1 MRLYVAPL
9 IYCFLIPTV
18 FADDENGGLKKDT
31 APPPPHALDEGYR
44 GTENARIMTVQQAK
58 SMHDGAT
65 ISLRGNLIDG
75 QGGDKFVFRDKT
87 GSIHTLI
94 PHSVFDGRTV
104 KPDQMISINGSLD
117 TKTQPPVVRVNRIQ
131 K

>member
-1 MRLYVAPL
+1 MKLSVAPL
-9 IYCFLIPTV
+9 LCCFLIPTV
-18 FADDENGGLKKDT
+18 FADDNGGLKKDT

-44 GTENARIMTVQQAK
+44 GTEDARTMTVQQAK
-58 SMHDGAT
+58 TMHDGAT
-65 ISLRGNLIDG
+65 ISLRGNLIDE

-94 PHSVFDGRTV
+94 PLSVFDGRTV

>member
-1 MRLYVAPL
+1 MKLSVAPL
-9 IYCFLIPTV
+9 LCCFLIPTV
-18 FADDENGGLKKDT
+18 FADDNGGLKKDT

-44 GTENARIMTVQQAK
+44 GVEDARTMTVQQAK
-58 SMHDGAT
+58 TMHDGAT
-65 ISLRGNLIDG
+65 ISLRGNLIDDLG
-75 QGGDKFVFRDKT
+75 DDKFVFRDKT

-94 PHSVFDGRTV
+94 PLSVFDGRTV

-117 TKTQPPVVRVNRIQ
+117 AKMQPPVVRVNKIQ

>member
-1 MRLYVAPL
+1 MKLSVAPL
-9 IYCFLIPTV
+9 LCCFLIPTV
-18 FADDENGGLKKDT
+18 FADDNGGLKKDT

-44 GTENARIMTVQQAK
+44 GTEDARTMTVQQAK
-58 SMHDGAT
+58 TMHDGAT
-65 ISLRGNLIDG
+65 FSLRGNLIDD

-94 PHSVFDGRTV
+94 PLSVFDGRTV

>member
-1 MRLYVAPL
+1 MKLSVAPL
-9 IYCFLIPTV
+9 LCCFLIPTV
-18 FADDENGGLKKDT
+18 FADDNGGLKKNT

-44 GTENARIMTVQQAK
+44 GTEDARTMTVQQAK
-58 SMHDGAT
+58 TMHDGAT
-65 ISLRGNLIDG
+65 ISLRGNLIDD

-94 PHSVFDGRTV
+94 PLSVFDGRTV

>member
-1 MRLYVAPL
+1 MKLSVAPL
-9 IYCFLIPTV
+9 ICCFLIPTV
-18 FADDENGGLKKDT
+18 FADDNGGLKKDT

-44 GTENARIMTVQQAK
+44 GTEDARTMTVQQAK

-65 ISLRGNLIDG
+65 ISLRGNLIDD

-94 PHSVFDGRTV
+94 PLSVFDGRTV

>member
-1 MRLYVAPL
+1 MKLSVAPL
-9 IYCFLIPTV
+9 LCCFLIPTV
-18 FADDENGGLKKDT
+18 FADDNGGLKKDT

-44 GTENARIMTVQQAK
+44 GVEDARTMTVQQAK
-58 SMHDGAT
+58 TMHDGAT
-65 ISLRGNLIDG
+65 ISLRGNLIDDLG
-75 QGGDKFVFRDKT
+75 DDKFVFRDKT

-94 PHSVFDGRTV
+94 PLSVFDGRTV

-117 TKTQPPVVRVNRIQ
+117 TKKQPPVVRVNRIQ

>member
-1 MRLYVAPL
+1 MKLSVAPL
-9 IYCFLIPTV
+9 ICCFLIPTV
-18 FADDENGGLKKDT
+18 FADDNGGLKKDT

-44 GTENARIMTVQQAK
+44 GTEDARTMTVQQAK

-65 ISLRGNLIDG
+65 LSLRGNLIDD

-94 PHSVFDGRTV
+94 PLSVFDGRTV

>member
-1 MRLYVAPL
+1 MKLSVAPL
-9 IYCFLIPTV
+9 LCCFLIPTV
-18 FADDENGGLKKDT
+18 FADDNGGLKKDT

-44 GTENARIMTVQQAK
+44 GTEDARIMTVQQAK
-58 SMHDGAT
+58 TMHDGAT
-65 ISLRGNLIDG
+65 ISLRGNLIDD
-75 QGGDKFVFRDKT
+75 QGGDKYVFRDKT

-94 PHSVFDGRTV
+94 PLSVFDGRTV

-117 TKTQPPVVRVNRIQ
+117 TKTQPPVVRVDRIQ

>member
-1 MRLYVAPL
+1 MKLSVAPL
-9 IYCFLIPTV
+9 LCCFLIPTV
-18 FADDENGGLKKDT
+18 FADDNGGLKKDT
-31 APPPPHALDEGYR
+31 APPPPHTLDEGYR
-44 GTENARIMTVQQAK
+44 GTEDARTMTVQQAK
-58 SMHDGAT
+58 TMHDGAT
-65 ISLRGNLIDG
+65 ISLRGNLIDD

-94 PHSVFDGRTV
+94 PLSVFDGRTV

>member
-1 MRLYVAPL
+1 MKLSVAPL
-9 IYCFLIPTV
+9 LCCFLIPTV
-18 FADDENGGLKKDT
+18 FADDNGGLKKDT
-31 APPPPHALDEGYR
+31 APPPPHTLDEGYR
-44 GTENARIMTVQQAK
+44 GVEDARTMTVQQAK
-58 SMHDGAT
+58 TMHDGAT
-65 ISLRGNLIDG
+65 ISLRGNLIDDLG
-75 QGGDKFVFRDKT
+75 DDKFVFRDKT

-94 PHSVFDGRTV
+94 PLSVFDGRTV

>member
-1 MRLYVAPL
+1 MKLSVAPL
-9 IYCFLIPTV
+9 LCCFLIPTV
-18 FADDENGGLKKDT
+18 FADDNGGLKKDT

-44 GTENARIMTVQQAK
+44 GVEDARTMTVQQAK
-58 SMHDGAT
+58 TMHDGAT
-65 ISLRGNLIDG
+65 ISLRGNLIDDLG
-75 QGGDKFVFRDKT
+75 DDKFVFRDKT

-94 PHSVFDGRTV
+94 PLSVFDGRTV
-104 KPDQMISINGSLD
+104 KPDQMISIKGSLD

>member
-1 MRLYVAPL
+1 MKLSVAPL
-9 IYCFLIPTV
+9 LCCFLIPTV
-18 FADDENGGLKKDT
+18 FADDNGGLKKDT

-44 GTENARIMTVQQAK
+44 GVEDARTMTVQQAK
-58 SMHDGAT
+58 TMHDGAT
-65 ISLRGNLIDG
+65 ISLRGNLVDDLG
-75 QGGDKFVFRDKT
+75 DDKFVFRDKT

-94 PHSVFDGRTV
+94 PLSVFDGRTV

>member
-1 MRLYVAPL
+1 MKLSVAPL
-9 IYCFLIPTV
+9 LCCFLIPTV
-18 FADDENGGLKKDT
+18 FADDNGGLKKDT

-44 GTENARIMTVQQAK
+44 GTEDARIMTVQQAK
-58 SMHDGAT
+58 TMHDGAT
-65 ISLRGNLIDG
+65 ISLRGNLIDD

-87 GSIHTLI
+87 GSINTLI
-94 PHSVFDGRTV
+94 PLSVFDGRTV

-117 TKTQPPVVRVNRIQ
+117 TKTQPPVVRVDRIQ

>member
-1 MRLYVAPL
+1 MKLSVAPL
-9 IYCFLIPTV
+9 LCCFLIPTV
-18 FADDENGGLKKDT
+18 FADDNGGLKKDT
-31 APPPPHALDEGYR
+31 APPPPHALDDGYR
-44 GTENARIMTVQQAK
+44 GTEDARIMTVQQAK
-58 SMHDGAT
+58 AMHDGAT
-65 ISLRGNLIDG
+65 ISLRGNLIDD

-87 GSIHTLI
+87 GSIHTII
-94 PHSVFDGRTV
+94 PLSVFDGRTV

>member
-1 MRLYVAPL
+1 MKLSVAPL
-9 IYCFLIPTV
+9 LCCFLIPTV
-18 FADDENGGLKKDT
+18 FADDNGGLKKDT

-44 GTENARIMTVQQAK
+44 GTEDARTMTVQQAK
-58 SMHDGAT
+58 TMHDGAT
-65 ISLRGNLIDG
+65 ISLRGNLIDD
-75 QGGDKFVFRDKT
+75 QGGDKFIFRDKT
-87 GSIHTLI
+87 GSIHALI
-94 PHSVFDGRTV
+94 PLSVFDGRMV

>member
-1 MRLYVAPL
+1 MKLSVAPL
-9 IYCFLIPTV
+9 LCCFLIPTL
-18 FADDENGGLKKDT
+18 FADDNGGLKKDT

-44 GTENARIMTVQQAK
+44 GVEDARTMTVQQAK
-58 SMHDGAT
+58 TMHDGAT
-65 ISLRGNLIDG
+65 ISLRGNLIDDLG
-75 QGGDKFVFRDKT
+75 DDKFVFRDKT

-94 PHSVFDGRTV
+94 PLSVFDGRTV